1 MANYPYISP
10 QMQPQ
15 YGGYQQMYQQPQ
27 QPSYSVRPVG
37 SKEEALGAQ
46 VDFLGLGTIMPDLG
60 HGVVY
65 LKRFNSSTGS
75 SEMAEFKLSQ
85 PEPPKPAPQYV
96 TIEEFEAFKAEMA
109 KKPTVRRK
117 ADDE

>member
-1 MANYPYISP
+1 MANYPYINP

-15 YGGYQQMYQQPQ
+15 FGGYQYQQPQ
-27 QPSYSVRPVG
+27 QPSYTVRPVG

-75 SEMAEFKLSQ
+75 SELSEFKLSQ
-85 PEPPKPAPQYV
+85 PEQKPAPKYV
-96 TIEEFEAFKAEMA
+96 TLEEFEAFKAEI
-109 KKPTVRRK
+109 KKPKKKVVI
-117 ADDE
+117 DDDD